1 MESRRNKSHLV
12 IVHPTLTKMSI
23 EHEVFFEIVVS
34 ATRDLE
40 CHGIALPV
48 PIMLGTLPL
57 VTLTGL
63 PCAVPNIMG
72 HGLTIS

>member
-12 IVHPTLTKMSI
+12 IVHPILTKMSI
-23 EHEVFFEIVVS
+23 EHEIVES

-40 CHGIALPV
+40 CHGIALQLL
-48 PIMLGTLPL
+48 IMLGALPL

-72 HGLTIS
+72 HGLTVS